1 MLCLPLAMYY
11 HPSACIG
18 AWHWSDVLTDVPDDF
33 IDWKAFGET
42 RNLLGAGFVR
52 ILGYFRDDGI
62 KSVDAIE
69 EALRLKD
76 SAKLIMPAH
85 TLKGEGWQF
94 GAHGLALLAEEI
106 EVAARHYVEIQID
119 PSELVETIVQLRPMF
134 EATLAALEAEA
145 SPLVE
150 RKPLTAGQRNALG
163 GMSPS

>member
-1 MLCLPLAMYY
+1 MHSRMR
-11 HPSACIG
+11 
-18 AWHWSDVLTDVPDDF
+18 WSDILTDLPDDL
-33 IDWKAFGET
+33 IDWKAFAET

-62 KSVDAIE
+62 KSVSAIE

-76 SAKLIMPAH
+76 SAKLVIPAH
-85 TLKGEGWQF
+85 TLKGEAWQF

-119 PSELVETIVQLRPMF
+119 PSELVEKIVQLRPIF

-150 RKPLTAGQRNALG
+150 RKPANALQRGTLG
-163 GMSPS
+163 GMNYC